1 MSWPD
6 EAISS
11 VRGSWRL
18 FLRDTGGFEDF
29 DISVRGFW
37 RSFAVLLPVAP
48 FYLYAVV
55 IQGSLEVP
63 GQPAPEP
70 VSINLA
76 AAGLVAQWF
85 AWPLVMAVVARYAGL
100 AHNYARYIVV
110 YNWSSILV
118 MAMQMVPVMLLVF
131 GVSMLGAASILFFA
145 VYAVALY
152 YRWYIAQTALET
164 SGAVAWS
171 LVLGDLVLSIGI
183 AKLIG

>member
-1 MSWPD
+1 
-6 EAISS
+6 
-11 VRGSWRL
+11 
-18 FLRDTGGFEDF
+18 
-29 DISVRGFW
+29 
-37 RSFAVLLPVAP
+37 
-48 FYLYAVV
+48 
-55 IQGSLEVP
+55 
-63 GQPAPEP
+63 
-70 VSINLA
+70 
-76 AAGLVAQWF
+76 
-85 AWPLVMAVVARYAGL
+85 MAVVARYAGL

-118 MAMQMVPVMLLVF
+118 MAMHMVPVMLLVF

-183 AKLIG
+183 DKLIG